1 MDSTLSLSLSL
12 IDTVLIAIM
21 LGFLLRTER
30 DREREHLPDG
40 REGASAETPDEP
52 AKHARFERVAQFEV
66 LTNMNL
72 TLQEI
77 RVAKLILEGKSN
89 HEISQEVGVSVRTV
103 QHHARQAMLRT
114 GASSRKDFAAKVRQA
129 AEQLVDGEGESAA
142 ASQVREDGRDQ
153 AQRSA
158 GRQAAVR
165 ARR

>member
-30 DREREHLPDG
+30 DRERERLPDR
-40 REGASAETPDEP
+40 REGASAETPGGP
-52 AKHARFERVAQFEV
+52 ARHARFERVAQFEV

-89 HEISQEVGVSVRTV
+89 REISQEVGVSVRTV
-103 QHHARQAMLRT
+103 QHHARQAILRT
-114 GASSRKDFAAKVRQA
+114 GASSRKDFVAKVRQA
-129 AEQLVDGEGESAA
+129 AEQLVDDEEENAA
-142 ASQVREDGRDQ
+142 ASQVREGGRDP
-153 AQRSA
+153 AQHSA
-158 GRQAAVR
+158 GRQATVR

>member
-30 DREREHLPDG
+30 DRERERLPDG
-40 REGASAETPDEP
+40 RKGTSAETPDEP
-52 AKHARFERVAQFEV
+52 DEHARFERVAQFEA

-89 HEISQEVGVSVRTV
+89 REISQEVGVSVRTV
-103 QHHARQAMLRT
+103 QHHARQAILRA

-129 AEQLVDGEGESAA
+129 AEQLIDGEEEGAA
-142 ASQVREDGRDQ
+142 ASQVRKDGRDP
-153 AQRSA
+153 AQHSA